1 MLDNYNAK
9 IYNICVM
16 ENVFGII
23 LKVHTESVG
32 DTANIELLGKTMLD
46 WVTISLDGAPMVA
59 VDFDETKEVP
69 AQVSRLVQGRDEK
82 YTVVLF
88 SDTPLITKK
97 TVTDAVAVAE
107 RNGLSVV
114 KMTRGFVFRTS
125 FLLSCEKLYLDNTY
139 YFTEEDFLTANTSHN
154 LALVTD
160 VMRNR
165 ILRYHCDRGVR
176 FTDLG
181 TTVVEGDVEIAPDAE
196 IGPQNILKGKTVINS
211 KAKLLYANVIED
223 GIIGA
228 GAEIS
233 SSRIYRSYIGERT
246 TVGPFAYIRPDSIIG
261 PDCRIG
267 DFVEIKKSIIGTGC
281 KVSHLSYVG
290 DCEMG
295 EHCNIGCGVVFV
307 NYDGK
312 DKHRTKVGNRV
323 FVGSNSNIIAP
334 MVIEDGAFIAAGS
347 TLTNSVPSGNLA
359 IARARQVNK
368 PDWMGN
374 KFAPKNENL

>member
-1 MLDNYNAK
+1 
-9 IYNICVM
+9 M
-16 ENVFGII
+16 ESVYGII
-23 LKVHTESVG
+23 LKVKNQTLG
-32 DTANIELLGKTMLD
+32 DTSSIEILGKSMLD
-46 WVTISLDGAPMVA
+46 WVKLSLGEETTAVA
-59 VDFDETKEVP
+59 VDYDERVEVP
-69 AQVSRLVQGRDEK
+69 SQAKHFADSGKK
-82 YTVVLF
+82 YTAVLF

-107 RNGLSVV
+107 NGGLNVV
-114 KMTRGFVFRTS
+114 KMTRGYIFRTA
-125 FLLSCEKLYLDNTY
+125 FLMSCEKLYTDNTH
-139 YFTEEDFLTANTSHN
+139 YFTEEDFLTASTPHN
-154 LALVTD
+154 LALITD

-165 ILRYHCDRGVR
+165 ILRYHADRGVR

-181 TTVVEGDVEIAPDAE
+181 TTVVEGDVVIAPGVTV
-196 IGPQNILKGKTVINS
+196 GPQNILKGKTVIRER
-211 KAKLLYANVIED
+211 AELLYANVIED
-223 GIIGA
+223 TIVCENAQIN
-228 GAEIS
+228 

-246 TVGPFAYIRPDSIIG
+246 TVGPYAYIRPDSIIG

-267 DFVEIKKSIIGTGC
+267 DFVEIKKSIIGAGS

-295 EHCNIGCGVVFV
+295 ERCNIGCGVVFV

-312 DKHRTKVGNRV
+312 DKFRTKVGNRV

-347 TLTNSVPSGNLA
+347 TLNQSVPAGNLA

-368 PDWMGN
+368 PDWKGN
-374 KFAPKNENL
+374 KFAPKE

>member
-1 MLDNYNAK
+1 
-9 IYNICVM
+9 M
-16 ENVFGII
+16 ESVFGII
-23 LKVHTESVG
+23 LKVHYESVG
-32 DTANIELLGKTMLD
+32 DTAATEVLGKTMLD
-46 WVTISLDGAPMVA
+46 WVKLSLGEEVTAVA
-59 VDFDETKEVP
+59 VDYDDKTEIP
-69 AQVSRLVQGRDEK
+69 AQVKHYADAGKK

-107 RNGLSVV
+107 NGNLNVV
-114 KMTRGFVFRTS
+114 KMTRGYVFRTA
-125 FLLSCEKLYLDNTY
+125 FLTSCEKLYTDSTH
-139 YFTEEDFLTANTSHN
+139 YFTEEDFLTASTPHN
-154 LALVTD
+154 LALITD

-165 ILRYHCDRGVR
+165 ILRYHADRGVR
-176 FTDLG
+176 FSDLG
-181 TTVVEGDVEIAPDAE
+181 TTVVEGDVVIAAGAK
-196 IGPQNILKGKTVINS
+196 IGPQNILKGKTVIKDGVN
-211 KAKLLYANVIED
+211 LLYSNVLED
-223 GIIGA
+223 AIIGE
-228 GAEIS
+228 GVEIN

-246 TVGPFAYIRPDSIIG
+246 KVGPFAYIRPDSIIG

-267 DFVEIKKSIIGTGC
+267 DFVEIKKSIIGAGC

-295 EHCNIGCGVVFV
+295 EKCNIGCGVVFV

-312 DKHRTKVGNRV
+312 DKFRTKVGNRV

-347 TLTNSVPSGNLA
+347 TLNQDVPAGSLA

-368 PDWMGN
+368 PEWLGN
-374 KFAPKNENL
+374 KFAPKE

>member
-1 MLDNYNAK
+1 
-9 IYNICVM
+9 M
-16 ENVFGII
+16 ESVFGII
-23 LKVHTESVG
+23 LKVHYESVG
-32 DTANIELLGKTMLD
+32 DTAATEVLGKTMLD
-46 WVTISLDGAPMVA
+46 WVKLSLGEEVTAVA
-59 VDFDETKEVP
+59 VDYDDKLEIP
-69 AQVSRLVQGRDEK
+69 AQVKHYADAGKK

-107 RNGLSVV
+107 NGNLNVV
-114 KMTRGFVFRTS
+114 KMTRGYVFRTA
-125 FLLSCEKLYLDNTY
+125 FLTSCEKLYTDNTH
-139 YFTEEDFLTANTSHN
+139 YFTEEDFLTASTPHN
-154 LALVTD
+154 LALITD

-165 ILRYHCDRGVR
+165 ILRYHADRGVR
-176 FTDLG
+176 FSDLG
-181 TTVVEGDVEIAPDAE
+181 TTVVEGDVVIAAGAK
-196 IGPQNILKGKTVINS
+196 IGPQNILKGKTVIKDGVN
-211 KAKLLYANVIED
+211 LLYCNVLED
-223 GIIGA
+223 AIIGE
-228 GAEIS
+228 GAEIN

-267 DFVEIKKSIIGTGC
+267 DFVEIKKSIIGAGC

-295 EHCNIGCGVVFV
+295 EKCNIGCGVVFV

-312 DKHRTKVGNRV
+312 DKFRTKVGNRV

-347 TLTNSVPSGNLA
+347 TLNQDVPAGSLA

-368 PDWMGN
+368 PEWLGN
-374 KFAPKNENL
+374 KFAPKE